1 MGSRPMDRVDL
12 DGIELEYETRGTGE
26 PVVLVHA
33 GVFTGF
39 SLPLLEQPALI
50 ARYRVVHYH
59 RVGCAGSSRVNGP
72 VSVAD
77 EAAHCVA
84 LMRRLGIDRA
94 HIVGHS
100 NSANL
105 ALQLALDSPRAVQ
118 SLVLIEPAFQHV
130 PSAAKRA
137 KEFLI
142 PAFERYRAGDKA
154 GAIDTF
160 LRGTCGPNYRPVL
173 DDAVPGAFDRAVA
186 DADTF
191 FAQQLPALQ
200 AWSFGRDEASRVTHP
215 VLAVIGAISQQL
227 DPIWN
232 ERQELLLSWLP
243 QAEPF
248 VLPDATH
255 LMAAQNPRGMAGAMT
270 AFFARH
276 PLASPRTNGA
286 DSR

>member
-1 MGSRPMDRVDL
+1 MDRVTL
-12 DGIELEYETRGTGE
+12 DGIELEYDTRGTGE

-39 SLPLLEQPALI
+39 SLPLMEQPALI
-50 ARYRVVHYH
+50 ERHHVVHYH

-72 VSVAD
+72 VSVAQ

-84 LMRRLGIDRA
+84 LMRQLGIDRA

-105 ALQLALDSPRAVQ
+105 ALQLALDAPEAVQ
-118 SLVLIEPAFQHV
+118 SLVIIEPAFQHV
-130 PSAAKRA
+130 PSAARRA

-142 PAFERYRAGDKA
+142 PALERYRAGDKG

-160 LRGTCGPNYRPVL
+160 LRGTCGPDYRPVL
-173 DDAVPGAFDRAVA
+173 DHVLPGAFDRSVA

-191 FAQQLPALQ
+191 FGRQLPALQ
-200 AWSFGRDEASRVTHP
+200 AWSFGAEDARRITQP
-215 VLAVIGAISQQL
+215 VLAVVGELSQQI
-227 DPIWN
+227 DPIWI
-232 ERQELLLSWLP
+232 ERQELLLSWFP
-243 QAEPF
+243 HAEAF

-255 LMAAQNPRGMAGAMT
+255 LMQAQNPRGMAEAL
-270 AFFARH
+270 ADFFARH
-276 PLASPRTNGA
+276 PLAVPA
-286 DSR
+286 

>member
-1 MGSRPMDRVDL
+1 MTRRLDRVTV
-12 DGIELEYETRGTGE
+12 DGIELEYETRGAGE

-33 GVFTGF
+33 GIFTGL

-50 ARYRVVHYH
+50 ERYRIVHYH
-59 RVGCAGSSRVNGP
+59 RAGCAGSSRVNGP
-72 VSVAD
+72 VSVAQ
-77 EAAHCVA
+77 EAAHCAA
-84 LMRRLGIDRA
+84 LMHQLGIDRA

-105 ALQLALDSPRAVQ
+105 ALQLALDSPQAVH

-137 KEFLI
+137 KEFLM
-142 PAFERYRAGDKA
+142 PAFERYLAGDKA
-154 GAIDTF
+154 GAIDAF

-173 DDAVPGAFDRAVA
+173 DRAVPGAFDRAVA

-191 FAQQLPALQ
+191 FGQQLPALQ
-200 AWSFGRDEASRVTHP
+200 AWSFGAEDARRVTQP
-215 VLAVIGAISQQL
+215 VLAVVGEVSRQT
-227 DPIWN
+227 DPIWI

-255 LMAAQNPRGMAGAMT
+255 LMQAQNPRGMAEALA

-276 PLASPRTNGA
+276 PLAMPA
-286 DSR
+286 

>member
-1 MGSRPMDRVDL
+1 MNRVRL
-12 DGIELEYETRGTGE
+12 DGLELEYETRGTGE

-33 GVFTGF
+33 GIFTGF
-39 SLPLLEQPALI
+39 SLPLLEQPALVE
-50 ARYRVVHYH
+50 RHRVVHYH
-59 RVGCAGSSRVNGP
+59 RAGCAGSSRVAGP
-72 VSVAD
+72 LSIAQ
-77 EAAHCVA
+77 EAAHCTS
-84 LMRRLGIDRA
+84 LMHHLGIDRA

-105 ALQLALDSPRAVQ
+105 ALQVALDTPQAVQ
-118 SLVLIEPAFQHV
+118 SLVLIEPALQDV
-130 PSAAKRA
+130 PSGARRA
-137 KEFLI
+137 REFLI
-142 PAFERYRAGDKA
+142 PAFEQYRAGDKA

-173 DDAVPGAFDRAVA
+173 DRVLPGAFDRAVA

-200 AWSFGRDEASRVTHP
+200 AWLFGREDASRVTQP
-215 VLAVIGAISQQL
+215 VLAVVGAISQQL
-227 DPIWN
+227 DPIWK

-255 LMAAQNPRGMAGAMT
+255 LMQAQNPRGMAEAMA

-276 PLASPRTNGA
+276 PLAVSA
-286 DSR
+286 

>member
-1 MGSRPMDRVDL
+1 MTRRLDRATV
-12 DGIELEYETRGTGE
+12 DGIELEYETRGAGE

-50 ARYRVVHYH
+50 ERYRVVHYH
-59 RVGCAGSSRVNGP
+59 RVGCAGSSRVAGA
-72 VSVAD
+72 VGVAD
-77 EAAHCVA
+77 EAAHCAA
-84 LMRRLGIDRA
+84 LMRQLGIDRA

-105 ALQLALDSPRAVQ
+105 ALQLALDAPQAVQ
-118 SLVLIEPAFQHV
+118 SLVLIEPALQHV
-130 PSAAKRA
+130 PSAARRA

-154 GAIDTF
+154 GAIDLF
-160 LRGTCGPNYRPVL
+160 LRGTCGPNYRSVL
-173 DDAVPGAFDRAVA
+173 DQVLPGAFDRAVA

-200 AWSFGRDEASRVTHP
+200 AWSFGAEEARRITQP
-215 VLAVIGAISQQL
+215 VLAVVGEISQQI

-232 ERQELLLSWLP
+232 ERQALLLSWLP
-243 QAEPF
+243 QAEAF
-248 VLPDATH
+248 VLPGATH
-255 LMAAQNPRGMAGAMT
+255 LMQAQNPRGMAGALA

-276 PLASPRTNGA
+276 SLTMPA
-286 DSR
+286 